1 MSINIDELKEIAL
14 NVYEKIHPILGTE
27 SAAKTSTRGAGG
39 DITMYI
45 DTLAENI
52 IIDGLKELGTN
63 LLLISEEV
71 GEKYIGNRE
80 EALKNKQVL
89 IIDPIDGSNNSV
101 RGIPYSSVSIAYA
114 EGTHMRDIIRAI
126 VVNLYT
132 GDLYW
137 AEKGLGAYLNDQK
150 IYVSNHNISDKPFF
164 EFNITPRNIT
174 KNLERLDP
182 IISKFHRIRILG
194 STALSLCQVASG
206 SMEAFINLR
215 KSNRLVDTAAG
226 FLILKE
232 ADGKIFSLEGREI
245 DLELGINKR
254 FSFIACNAQIEG
266 FLRKNLINK

>member
-1 MSINIDELKEIAL
+1 
-14 NVYEKIHPILGTE
+14 
-27 SAAKTSTRGAGG
+27 
-39 DITMYI
+39 
-45 DTLAENI
+45 
-52 IIDGLKELGTN
+52 
-63 LLLISEEV
+63 
-71 GEKYIGNRE
+71 
-80 EALKNKQVL
+80 
-89 IIDPIDGSNNSV
+89 
-101 RGIPYSSVSIAYA
+101 
-114 EGTHMRDIIRAI
+114 MRDIKRAI

-150 IYVSNHNISDKPFF
+150 IYVSNFNISDKPFF

-174 KNLERLDP
+174 NNLARLDP

-232 ADGKIFSLEGREI
+232 AGGKIFSFEGREI